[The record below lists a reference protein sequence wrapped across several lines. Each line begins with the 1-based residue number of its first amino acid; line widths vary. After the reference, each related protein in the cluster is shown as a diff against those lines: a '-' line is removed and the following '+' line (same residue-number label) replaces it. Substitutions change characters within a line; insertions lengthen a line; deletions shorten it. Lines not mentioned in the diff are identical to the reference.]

1 MALCLEYFIE
11 EGSKDSSDCSAD
23 EDEVVAGGWDVSSGR
38 QEGNQGSRST
48 LNQPVDEISIAVDNE
63 IFWEGFHWFTA
74 LYINIQFCTY
84 LLNSNHIELMIKALR
99 DLFQVP
105 GFYFHFIVTS
115 VVYLVLPNII
125 FRVYD
130 SHSN

>member
-38 QEGNQGSRST
+38 QEGNHGSRST

-63 IFWEGFHWFTA
+63 IF
-74 LYINIQFCTY
+74 
-84 LLNSNHIELMIKALR
+84 
-99 DLFQVP
+99 
-105 GFYFHFIVTS
+105 
-115 VVYLVLPNII
+115 
-125 FRVYD
+125 
-130 SHSN
+130 